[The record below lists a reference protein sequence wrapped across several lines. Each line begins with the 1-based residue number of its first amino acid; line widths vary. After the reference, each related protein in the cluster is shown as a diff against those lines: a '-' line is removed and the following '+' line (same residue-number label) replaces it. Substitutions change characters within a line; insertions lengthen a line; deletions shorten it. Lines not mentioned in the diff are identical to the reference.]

1 MHWPMHRS
9 NRGKTWLHVDL
20 YPENNAPSSIPGS
33 VFHRGILM
41 DSNPTLARPINR
53 MRSMTCFNL
62 PLYRYVSW
70 LFAIAMLA
78 GCTTVGPDFK
88 TPDVPTAA
96 RYTRNP
102 LPASA
107 PSAAVG
113 QGGGQRVV
121 TGQAVSPEWWMAF
134 GSTRLDGL
142 VTQALHDSFT
152 LAAAEATLRQAQQLH
167 AAQAGST
174 LYPTVNARLGAS
186 RNRANAAGRGESGNQ
201 QTLYNLYNAGVAVN
215 YNFDLFGGN
224 RRALEALAAQADYQ
238 AYQLAGARLALAG
251 NIVTTA
257 FGQAQLG
264 EQIAATETILKA
276 QQDQLDIARKRFEL
290 GATSKTDVLALQTQ
304 VEQTRASL
312 PPLRNKLEQADHL
325 LAVLTAQ
332 APGTADIPRFTLADF
347 TLPER
352 LPLVVPSELV
362 RQRPDI
368 QASTA
373 LLHAATAQY
382 GVAVSNLYPQID
394 LSASL
399 GTQALTTGALFGPGS
414 MIWTLAGQLAQ
425 PLFNAGLKAGANAAE
440 ASLQAAG
447 ANYQQTVLEALR
459 GVADTL
465 RQLDNDAQALQAQAA
480 ADASARASLD
490 LVQQQYRLGAAS
502 YLQLLTAQQQA
513 QQTRIGLIAAQAARL
528 ADSAALYQAMGGG
541 VLDTPDASAV
551 AAPLEPAAAR
561 RTN

>member
-1 MHWPMHRS
+1 M
-9 NRGKTWLHVDL
+9 
-20 YPENNAPSSIPGS
+20 PS
-33 VFHRGILM
+33 
-41 DSNPTLARPINR
+41 
-53 MRSMTCFNL
+53 FNL
-62 PLYRYVSW
+62 LSQRYVGW
-70 LFAIAMLA
+70 LAATAMLA
-78 GCTTVGPDFK
+78 GCTTVGPDFR
-88 TPDVPTAA
+88 TPDAPVVA
-96 RYTRNP
+96 RYTRE
-102 LPASA
+102 A
-107 PSAAVG
+107 PP
-113 QGGGQRVV
+113 QRVV
-121 TGQAVSPEWWMAF
+121 MGEAVAPEWWTAF
-134 GSTRLDGL
+134 GSPRLDDL
-142 VTQALHDSFT
+142 VKQALHDNFT

-174 LYPTVNARLGAS
+174 LYPTVNAKLGAS
-186 RNRANAAGRGESGNQ
+186 RNQANAAGRGESGNQ

-215 YNFDLFGGN
+215 YNLDLFGGN

-238 AYQLAGARLALAG
+238 TYQLAGARLALAG
-251 NIVTTA
+251 NIVTTV

-264 EQIAATETILKA
+264 EQIAATEAILQA
-276 QQDQLDIARKRFEL
+276 QQDQFDIARKRFEL
-290 GATSKTDVLALQTQ
+290 GATARTDVLALQTQ

-312 PPLRNKLEQADHL
+312 PALRNKLEQADHL
-325 LAVLTAQ
+325 LAVLTAR
-332 APGTADIPRFTLADF
+332 APGAADIPRFTLADF
-347 TLPER
+347 TLPGH
-352 LPLVVPSELV
+352 LPVVVPSDLV

-382 GVAVSNLYPQID
+382 GVAVANLYPQID

-459 GVADTL
+459 NVADTL

-480 ADASARASLD
+480 ADTSAQASLD
-490 LVQQQYRLGAAS
+490 LVRQQYHLGAAS

-513 QQTRIGLIAAQAARL
+513 RQTRIGLIAAQAARL

-541 VLDTPDASAV
+541 VLDTPK
-551 AAPLEPAAAR
+551 AAAAA
-561 RTN
+561 TPAVTSATVP